1 MAKGNPPFI
10 DETLRF
16 PWNPPCF
23 GEFAHWNLH
32 LLENCPPQI
41 LKHGHAPMIERNG
54 WLYFIFLSNVWYMG
68 DLWWI
73 HGWYIARHV
82 SFMVHQWIFSLVGGL
97 VATFYVPI
105 YWVANH
111 PNWLSY
117 SWEGWPNHQPVLH
130 VHYWLKDLLTP
141 MTCST
146 GVTLHP
152 QMNPGWLIRDVRS
165 ICYHNLPLVGSIAV
179 HIYMYIYIFLHI
191 HTYICIYIYIYI
203 YVCIYVCI
211 YSIIIS
217 FLNIQ
222 ENAQKLC
229 RIAASRRCWR
239 RRCVP
244 ETVGP
249 HSVSMVSR
257 SQPSHSPAAI
267 WRGSQ
272 WWSQRR
278 MLRIF
283 STWVKHD
290 MNSA

>member
-1 MAKGNPPFI
+1 MKHYVSHEI
-10 DETLRF
+10 LHV
-16 PWNPPCF
+16 F

-191 HTYICIYIYIYI
+191 HTYICIYIYMYVYMYVYI
-203 YVCIYVCI
+203 VIINFLSEHPRKCPKTVSNRSLTKVLTTTMCAGNWWDLTVCQWWV
-211 YSIIIS
+211 
-217 FLNIQ
+217 
-222 ENAQKLC
+222 A
-229 RIAASRRCWR
+229 
-239 RRCVP
+239 
-244 ETVGP
+244 
-249 HSVSMVSR
+249 
-257 SQPSHSPAAI
+257 HSPVTA
-267 WRGSQ
+267 
-272 WWSQRR
+272 QRR
-278 MLRIF
+278 SGEDHSDGASEECWGFFPRGLNTI
-283 STWVKHD
+283 WIQH
-290 MNSA
+290 NSAK